1 MRLALLAGL
10 IGVLSATG
18 IATNG
23 SHVAPP
29 RQWTVVN
36 FTVPTRLG
44 NEVMLGQYLI
54 VHDDA
59 RMAKGEP
66 CTAIYRF
73 DPTRGPQ
80 ERIVEFMCIPNH
92 VEPNATVTLTVQR
105 DPGVSPAVRVVL
117 TGYQFAGDAEIHGV
131 PPALR

>member
-23 SHVAPP
+23 TNVAPTK
-29 RQWTVVN
+29 QWTVVN

-44 NEVMLGQYLI
+44 NDVMLGQYLI

-66 CTAIYRF
+66 CTTIYRF
-73 DPTRGPQ
+73 NPSRGPEEQ
-80 ERIVEFMCIPNH
+80 IVEFMCVPNH
-92 VEPNATVTLTVQR
+92 GLPNETMKLTVER
-105 DPGVSPAVRVVL
+105 EPGVNPSARVALV
-117 TGYQFAGDAEIHGV
+117 GYQFAGDAEIHGV
-131 PPALR
+131 PSVLR